1 MEPETRR
8 EGDRETEKG
17 EGVRQKTEER
27 RREVKV
33 HPGPR
38 MIKLGVKWV
47 ISLQS
52 TVPAH
57 RCANSSVSLNCE
69 PQTYELILIVCPL
82 VQ

>member
-8 EGDRETEKG
+8 EGNRETEKG

-38 MIKLGVKWV
+38 MIKLGVK
-47 ISLQS
+47 
-52 TVPAH
+52 
-57 RCANSSVSLNCE
+57 
-69 PQTYELILIVCPL
+69 
-82 VQ
+82 